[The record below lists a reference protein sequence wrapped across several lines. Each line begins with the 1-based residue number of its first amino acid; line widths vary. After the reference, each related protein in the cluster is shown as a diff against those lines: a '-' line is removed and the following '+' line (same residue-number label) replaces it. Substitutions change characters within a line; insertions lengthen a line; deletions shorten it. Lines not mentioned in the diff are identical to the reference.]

1 MSPDVVTRPAL
12 DRAAAGRY
20 AVHVADVAY
29 LVRDLLFVSKIG
41 EAADH
46 LGVAVQG
53 ARDAGRLA
61 ELAREARLVLVDLGH
76 PAAMTALER
85 LASDPVTSD
94 VESIG
99 FVGHERLDVMETAKA
114 LGCRRV
120 LAKGQLAAELPRLL
134 AQVKASRPAP

>member
-1 MSPDVVTRPAL
+1 M
-12 DRAAAGRY
+12 
-20 AVHVADVAY
+20 HVAHVAY

-53 ARDAGRLA
+53 ARDADRLA
-61 ELAREARLVLVDLGH
+61 QLAREARLVLVDLGH
-76 PAAMTALER
+76 PAAMAALER
-85 LASDPVTSD
+85 LASVPVTAV
-94 VESIG
+94 VESVG

-134 AQVKASRPAP
+134 AQVKDSRPAP

>member
-1 MSPDVVTRPAL
+1 MRPDVVIRPSL
-12 DRAAAGRY
+12 DHAPRGRY

-41 EAADH
+41 ETADH
-46 LGVAVQG
+46 LGLAVQG
-53 ARDAGRLA
+53 ARDADRLA

-76 PAAMTALER
+76 PAAMAALER
-85 LASDPVTSD
+85 LASDPVTSA
-94 VESIG
+94 VESVG
-99 FVGHERLDVMETAKA
+99 FVGHEQLDVMETAKA

-134 AQVKASRPAP
+134 AQVKDARPAP

>member
-1 MSPDVVTRPAL
+1 M
-12 DRAAAGRY
+12 
-20 AVHVADVAY
+20 HVADVAY

-46 LGVAVQG
+46 LGVTVQG
-53 ARDAGRLA
+53 ARDADRLA
-61 ELAREARLVLVDLGH
+61 ELAREARLVLLDLGH

-85 LASDPVTSD
+85 LAGDPVTSA
-94 VESIG
+94 VESVG

-134 AQVKASRPAP
+134 AQVKDSRPAP